1 MTKRDSLEIQDISG
15 LTDAD
20 WAEINMLR
28 RAYESGGT
36 KALSK
41 ALDRLAKDP
50 IRHVRV
56 MGAFFPDMVREAI
69 KDQMAE
75 TGTTEDELA
84 ELIRKLE
91 SSALKH

>member
-1 MTKRDSLEIQDISG
+1 
-15 LTDAD
+15 
-20 WAEINMLR
+20 
-28 RAYESGGT
+28 
-36 KALSK
+36 
-41 ALDRLAKDP
+41 
-50 IRHVRV
+50 

-75 TGTTEDELA
+75 TGMTEDELA

>member
-75 TGTTEDELA
+75 TGMTEDELA
-84 ELIRKLE
+84 ELIE
-91 SSALKH
+91 SLRAAR